1 MVKSYWYRVEVF
13 VMFGIKIEYIIA
25 ILIVFTV
32 IIAYVLI
39 KKIQSDSIKNDLKE
53 INIRYMDLSTVP
65 LAFKLNKATYIA
77 KINEETAQ
85 KVEEYREK
93 YDTCQRNLEQ
103 LKALIDGIE
112 DNIAVRNNKQA
123 RDSILVV
130 KENLKDS
137 EIEVKEIETFLD
149 SITQREQIQR
159 EYSNQL
165 KEEYRD
171 LKQRVN
177 LKINEIAL
185 AFDGIDAQLK
195 NCEDLFSSFEEQIYA
210 NEFALAQEDLEKI
223 SVSLKTIEDCVEE
236 VPSLIRLSKGLI
248 PTLMDE
254 VMHVYQETTQT
265 GAYIKHLKI
274 EEHLQNAKTVLD
286 TCIKNI
292 AQARISGVQETLEN
306 IAEDLNQLLKDLE
319 NEKQAYKATKQFAE
333 KIYASIESFEKTYD
347 YVNQVYKQDKEKY
360 GLENLEYILNELD
373 GSAEVYKQRYNA
385 IVETLRSSLKP
396 SSKLLEES
404 DALFSDVESKE
415 HQMLEYKHL
424 IDKASNDENH
434 ATTQVV
440 KLQIVLNEVEV
451 KIAQYRL
458 PAISESYKDD
468 LNKGRVLVKEVKDL
482 LAGIPLDIESLNAK
496 LKEAIDFI
504 YQLYNNVN
512 NVVGM
517 ALMVENA
524 IVFGNKYRS
533 TYPELDSELSK
544 AEFAYMNGEYT
555 QSLTIAIA
563 SIEKLFP
570 KNCDE
575 KLMGTIKSE

>member
-1 MVKSYWYRVEVF
+1 
-13 VMFGIKIEYIIA
+13 MFGIEIEYIIA
-25 ILIVFTV
+25 ILVVVTV
-32 IIAYVLI
+32 IIAYVLM

-53 INIRYMDLSTVP
+53 INIRYTDLSTVP

-112 DNIAVRNNKQA
+112 DNVAVRNNKQA

-137 EIEVKEIETFLD
+137 EIEVKEIEAFLD

-254 VMHVYQETTQT
+254 VMHVYQETTQI

-274 EEHLQNAKTVLD
+274 EEHLQNAKSVLD

-292 AQARISGVQETLEN
+292 TQAKISGVQEALEN
-306 IAEDLNQLLKDLE
+306 ITEDLNQLLKDLE
-319 NEKQAYKATKQFAE
+319 NEKQAYKATKQSAE
-333 KIYASIESFEKTYD
+333 KIYTTIESFEKTYD
-347 YVNQVYKQDKEKY
+347 YVNQVYEQDKEKY
-360 GLENLEYILNELD
+360 GLENLEGILKELD
-373 GSAEVYKQRYNA
+373 GSAEAYKQRYNA

-404 DALFSDVESKE
+404 DILFNDVESKE

-424 IDKASNDENH
+424 IDRASNDENH

-496 LKEAIDFI
+496 LKESIDFI